1 MVDENKNPMDCFGQL
16 EKVFPMGDDGL
27 RSSPPECIKC
37 PMAKPCLQAAM
48 KGLAGL
54 KFEEERIDRAYE
66 SGMIGRLER
75 WSQKKFIRKQM
86 DEQAKPKKHQGL
98 SQK

>member
-1 MVDENKNPMDCFGQL
+1 MDCFGQL

-86 DEQAKPKKHQGL
+86 DEQAKPKKPHGL